1 SSRRLEN
8 GVRTLSRLVRAGVDT
23 RAGTVT
29 IAFEAQ
35 DPRLAKMVL
44 DTLLDDLNRFNLST
58 RRSQASEKRQFIE
71 SQRGIAQQNLT
82 EAENG
87 LQRFYQGNRSWES
100 SPVLRFEE
108 ARLKRRVEITEQ
120 LYV

>member
-1 SSRRLEN
+1 LCGERGTSRALLVDVRQRKFRGVRPGDERDPQLLDWLRGPGASSSRRLEN

-71 SQRGIAQQNLT
+71 SQRG
-82 EAENG
+82 
-87 LQRFYQGNRSWES
+87 
-100 SPVLRFEE
+100 
-108 ARLKRRVEITEQ
+108 
-120 LYV
+120 